1 MDPVLTCIKGAS
13 SPTENL
19 QYNIAEASPYK
30 TITPPPKTTM
40 LYASLLAAVALA
52 APSLAQ
58 QFRYVQVIAQSNVS
72 GGPGGSST
80 NTSMS
85 VPLNTTWTNTPSVTT
100 LSLVAAYGVPL
111 DSVTCMIYQST
122 DATGTPVRTFNSV
135 TSAGLSTNTVTIG
148 SLVCTSS
155 TGLGSE
161 IGTSSSSSIPT
172 LVPTPASTMTM
183 SGGSNMT
190 VSAGS
195 IVTTVSGGSTLTT
208 VSAGST
214 ITAVVGGSTMTVTGG
229 AGAAAT
235 DNATRSGGVNS
246 ATLSASATASSHSNG
261 AAGSVSL
268 GALGGLVVAA
278 VGFAMV

>member
-1 MDPVLTCIKGAS
+1 S
-13 SPTENL
+13 NL
-19 QYNIAEASPYK
+19 
-30 TITPPPKTTM
+30 
-40 LYASLLAAVALA
+40 
-52 APSLAQ
+52 
-58 QFRYVQVIAQSNVS
+58 S

-85 VPLNTTWTNTPSVTT
+85 VPLNTTWTSTPSVST

-111 DSVTCMIYQST
+111 DSVTCMVYKSA
-122 DATGTPVRTFNSV
+122 DATGTPVRTFNSATEV
-135 TSAGLSTNTVTIG
+135 HLSTNVVQIG

-155 TGLGSE
+155 TGLGAE
-161 IGTSSSSSIPT
+161 IVASSSSSIPT
-172 LVPTPASTMTM
+172 LVPTPASTMTV

-195 IVTTVSGGSTLTT
+195 TITTVSGGSTLTT

-214 ITAVVGGSTMTVTGG
+214 MTTVVGGATMTLTGG

-235 DNATRSGGVNS
+235 DNATRSGTVNS
-246 ATLSASATASSHSNG
+246 PTLSASATASSHSNG